1 MPPLRIVHLAD
12 IHLGTELYGKP
23 NPATGLST
31 RVDDFLASLDQVVE
45 AALSERVDLVLLCG
59 DIYRTRDPNPTYQR
73 EFAVRVHRLASAGV
87 PVFLLVGNHDLPL
100 ATGRA
105 SSVDIFAALAV
116 PNVYVGRRPDLHR
129 IQTPSGPLQVA
140 ALPWVLRSALFL
152 KDEYRHKTLEEINR
166 ATAEKIER
174 IVRDLAQRLDPS
186 LPAVLAAHASVL
198 GAVYGSE
205 QGVMLG
211 QDIALQK
218 SVVANPAFDYVAL
231 GHVHKHQVLATRPL
245 TVYAGSIDRLDF
257 GEEHEQKG
265 YVLAE
270 VARGAASYR
279 FCPLAVRRFLTV
291 EVVAQGEDPLAEV
304 LAAIA
309 AADVAEAIVRVR
321 IRTTEEKEGLIAEGE
336 VRRAL
341 REAHHVASISKIV
354 ERRTRSRW
362 SGHSLKELT
371 PSEALAAFLRHKGL
385 PPERSRTLQEYGE
398 ALIREHPL

>member
-1 MPPLRIVHLAD
+1 MPPIRILHLAD
-12 IHLGTELYGKP
+12 IHLGTELYGKL

-31 RVDDFLASLDQVVE
+31 RVGDFLASLDQIVE
-45 AALSERVDLVLLCG
+45 NALAEHVDVVLLCG
-59 DIYRTRDPNPTYQR
+59 DVYRTRDPNPTYQR
-73 EFAVRVHRLASAGV
+73 EFATRVHRLASAGV

-105 SSVDIFAALAV
+105 SSVDIFTALAV
-116 PNVYVGRRPDLHR
+116 PNVHVARRPDLHL

-152 KDEYRHKTLEEINR
+152 KDEYRNRTLEEINQ
-166 ATAEKIER
+166 ATADKIER
-174 IVRDLAQRLDPS
+174 IVRDLADRLEPA
-186 LPAVLAAHASVL
+186 LPAVLAAHTSVI

-205 QGVMLG
+205 QSVMLG

-218 SVVANPAFDYVAL
+218 SVIANPAFDYVAL
-231 GHVHKHQVLATRPL
+231 GHVHKHQVLATKPL
-245 TVYAGSIDRLDF
+245 TVYAGSIERLDF
-257 GEEHEQKG
+257 GEEHEDKG

-270 VARGAASYR
+270 VRRGEAAYA
-279 FCPLAVRRFLTV
+279 FCPVRARRFLTL
-291 EVVAQGEDPLAEV
+291 EVTAQGEEPLAEV

-309 AADVAEAIVRVR
+309 AADVAEAIVRMRVH
-321 IRTTEEKEGLIAEGE
+321 TTEEKEGLIVEGE

-341 REAHHVASISKIV
+341 REAHHVAGVSKIV
-354 ERRTRSRW
+354 ERRLRSRW
-362 SGHSLKELT
+362 SGQSLKEMT

-398 ALIREHPL
+398 ALIRERPL